1 MMETFLK
8 KHITFIKNKRVE
20 VELKL
25 IPFSY
30 AGRVVIVLIFLC
42 LNVTFNKF
50 FFVLPDHDNAN
61 TGTDFL

>member
-8 KHITFIKNKRVE
+8 KQITFIKNKRVDHE

-30 AGRVVIVLIFLC
+30 ADRVVIVLIFLC
-42 LNVTFNKF
+42 LNVTF
-50 FFVLPDHDNAN
+50 
-61 TGTDFL
+61 